1 MHPKQALII
10 VDMQK
15 DFVDSDGK
23 LSIFPALGETK
34 TTKLIQ
40 DVADYITNF
49 KGRIF
54 YTLDTHDEDSCEF
67 DSFPSHC
74 IEGTDGH
81 ALTKVVADALIER
94 ERKDMRRIG
103 SIKKASFTGSRLT
116 EYLAETY
123 PDVDYTIIGVCTHI
137 CVHDVASSLVNKFK
151 EVHNKIPKIKIVK
164 DLTGDFD
171 QEMADFALKR
181 LADLYGIEVK

>member
-1 MHPKQALII
+1 MYPNKALIV

-15 DFVDSDGK
+15 DFVDSGGK

-54 YTLDTHDEDSCEF
+54 YTLDTHKEDSCEF
-67 DSFPSHC
+67 NAFPPHC
-74 IEGTDGH
+74 IEDTDGH
-81 ALTKVVADALIER
+81 ELTQVVASAISER

-103 SIKKASFTGSRLT
+103 SIKKQSFTGSRLT
-116 EYLAETY
+116 EYLTETY
-123 PDVDYTIIGVCTHI
+123 PDVEYTIIGVCTHI

-151 EVHNKIPKIKIVK
+151 ETHNKIPKITIVK

-181 LADLYGIEVK
+181 LSNLYGAEVA

>member
-1 MHPKQALII
+1 MYPNQALIV

-54 YTLDTHDEDSCEF
+54 YTLDTHNEDSCEF
-67 DSFPSHC
+67 DSFPPHC

-81 ALTKVVADALIER
+81 ELTQVVADAIAER
-94 ERKDMRRIG
+94 ERKDQRRIG
-103 SIKKASFTGSRLT
+103 SIKKASFTGTRLAQ
-116 EYLAETY
+116 YLTETY
-123 PDVDYTIIGVCTHI
+123 PDVDYTIVGVCTHI
-137 CVHDVASSLVNKFK
+137 CVHDIASGLVNRFK
-151 EVHNKIPKIKIVK
+151 EVHNKIPKITIPRH
-164 DLTGDFD
+164 LTGDFD
-171 QEMADFALKR
+171 PEMADHALKR
-181 LADLYGIEVK
+181 LENLYGAKVA